1 MAADEEEII
10 LDLTQTS
17 GLHDHDLQRRR
28 GDAARQRELLPPND
42 ARARAV
48 DEPAR
53 VEDERRR
60 ARRISTFERVAA
72 ADRETSD
79 TPRPQTS
86 KVRRK
91 PRVEAQHFHTFIS
104 VRDEGEE
111 LIRRMAHGLGEEDA
125 VRRAL

>member
-28 GDAARQRELLPPND
+28 GDTARQRELFPPHN

-48 DEPAR
+48 DEPSR

-60 ARRISTFERVAA
+60 ARRAVAFERVAA
-72 ADRETSD
+72 ADRQTSGA
-79 TPRPQTS
+79 PRPQAPTL
-86 KVRRK
+86 RRQ
-91 PRVEAQHFHTFIS
+91 PRVQTQNLDAFIS
-104 VRDEGEE
+104 VRE
-111 LIRRMAHGLGEEDA
+111 
-125 VRRAL
+125 

>member
-28 GDAARQRELLPPND
+28 GDTARQRELVPPHN

-48 DEPAR
+48 DEPPG

-60 ARRISTFERVAA
+60 ARRTSTFERVAA
-72 ADRETSD
+72 ADR
-79 TPRPQTS
+79 QTS
-86 KVRRK
+86 YTAR
-91 PRVEAQHFHTFIS
+91 T
-104 VRDEGEE
+104 
-111 LIRRMAHGLGEEDA
+111 
-125 VRRAL
+125 

>member
-1 MAADEEEII
+1 MFVN
-10 LDLTQTS
+10 LTETS
-17 GLHDHDLQRRR
+17 GLHDDDLERHR
-28 GDAARQRELLPPND
+28 GDTATKRELLPPNN

-48 DEPAR
+48 HQMPG

-86 KVRRK
+86 ELRREAH
-91 PRVEAQHFHTFIS
+91 VEAQHFHTFIS
-104 VRDEGEE
+104 VRDQRKE
-111 LIRRMAHGLGEEDA
+111 LVRRMAHGLGEEDA